1 MLTKKK
7 VITGILLTFGILV
20 IINFFA
26 YRFFLRLDFTADQ
39 EYTLSKATKN
49 ILKSL
54 DGPVTISAYFSEDLP
69 PNVAKVKQD
78 FKDMLIEYDNASG
91 GKIVYQFINPNKD
104 QQTEMEAQQAG
115 IQPIMINVRERDQ
128 MKFWK
133 NPKAK

>member
-54 DGPVTISAYFSEDLP
+54 VGPSHVTVFY
-69 PNVAKVKQD
+69 
-78 FKDMLIEYDNASG
+78 
-91 GKIVYQFINPNKD
+91 
-104 QQTEMEAQQAG
+104 
-115 IQPIMINVRERDQ
+115 
-128 MKFWK
+128 
-133 NPKAK
+133 